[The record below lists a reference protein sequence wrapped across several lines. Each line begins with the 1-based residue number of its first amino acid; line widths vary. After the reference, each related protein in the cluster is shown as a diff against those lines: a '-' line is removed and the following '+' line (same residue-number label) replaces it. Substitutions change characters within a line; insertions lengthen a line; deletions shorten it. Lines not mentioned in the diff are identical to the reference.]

1 MIHSDSF
8 DPRASRV
15 DVCNRR
21 TVARR
26 AIGRGAAR
34 FALVGALAT
43 SLILTNSVHAADTKP
58 ASSVPDPMASALF
71 QAGVELLDAGKWEEA
86 RAKFEASMT
95 LYPAASTLLN
105 IARCYEHE
113 GKLALAWSAYQRAVV
128 INGETQGEERKK
140 ALDEVAK
147 KGLADIEPRLPRLKI
162 LTKGNAPTG
171 LRVTQNGKDIPVGL
185 LGTIIPVD
193 PGEQTVFAEA
203 PGFEPFRQNV
213 KVGEGELV
221 ELTLN
226 LEKHAP
232 SEQIQPTRGV
242 PTWSWISGGAGLL
255 FLTGA
260 AAFRI
265 DQAFVEGR
273 QDGIC
278 HGRPETSC
286 PPLSVYDPKMD
297 NERKNRDSGLFV
309 GLGAVGVLGLGAAV
323 VGFVMGPSAK
333 KPDKKAAVVV
343 PLISPT
349 GGGLSVGGRF

>member
-1 MIHSDSF
+1 MIHSDTF
-8 DPRASRV
+8 DPRPRCV
-15 DVCNRR
+15 GVCNRR
-21 TVARR
+21 RVVGR
-26 AIGRGAAR
+26 AIGRGAGR
-34 FALVGALAT
+34 CVLLGVLAT
-43 SLILTNSVHAADTKP
+43 SLVLTNHAYATDTKP
-58 ASSVPDPMASALF
+58 ASSVPDPTAAALF
-71 QAGVELLDAGKWEEA
+71 QAGVDLLDAGNWQDA

-128 INGETQGEERKK
+128 LNGETQGEERKK

-162 LTKGNAPTG
+162 LTTGNPPAG

-203 PGFEPFRQNV
+203 PGFEPFRHSVNV
-213 KVGEGELV
+213 AEGKLEEIKLV
-221 ELTLN
+221 FKKNTPVEV
-226 LEKHAP
+226 P
-232 SEQIQPTRGV
+232 PPQRGV
-242 PTWSWISGGAGLL
+242 PVWAWISGGAGLVL
-255 FLTGA
+255 LTGA

-278 HGRPETSC
+278 HGHPETSC
-286 PPLSVYDPKMD
+286 PPLSVYDPKID
-297 NERKNRDSGLFV
+297 NERKNRDGGLFI
-309 GLGAVGVLGLGAAV
+309 GLGTIGVLGLGAAV
-323 VGFVMGPSAK
+323 VGFVMGSSAK
-333 KPDKKAAVVV
+333 KPEQKAAIVM
-343 PLISPT
+343 PLVSPT